1 MSSYYLYRDGQR
13 YDRQLLELAT
23 QLTEGRGDGRISK
36 EDAHKILESAR
47 DGKGIT
53 PTEHLTLLY
62 IQNTFHLTQPAQE
75 IFFQALVEA
84 RMNAEELP
92 RDSDERK

>member
-23 QLTEGRGDGRISK
+23 ELTEGRGDGRIST

-84 RMNAEELP
+84 RTQEEQRP
-92 RDSDERK
+92 PDPE

>member
-47 DGKGIT
+47 NGKGIT

-62 IQNTFHLTQPAQE
+62 IQNTFYLTQPAQE
-75 IFFQALVEA
+75 IFFQALVAA
-84 RMNAEELP
+84 RMQGEKMP
-92 RDSDERK
+92 PDSE